1 MHGHNEEP
9 PKTQDNSLS
18 FILSHARARSCR
30 LSWRRRPRRTRRL
43 MRRWRAGHAFVWIP
57 ILALG
62 SAVPRKL
69 DHWRCCTS
77 AATSRSRIMPCC
89 IAGEVR
95 DERQGEDCRHRRGRG
110 PHHGPD
116 LHDRGADGHERSPEH
131 GDQELGGGD
140 REESGSVRCWR
151 TVHEQL
157 FHLFN
162 RKQSYF
168 ASQMADKDWN
178 FVVRYEDVV

>member
-1 MHGHNEEP
+1 MVPCAHLNIIDSIRHSDRLDCSEKLE
-9 PKTQDNSLS
+9 TAASLRDRVALT
-18 FILSHARARSCR
+18 IVAK
-30 LSWRRRPRRTRRL
+30 
-43 MRRWRAGHAFVWIP
+43 
-57 ILALG
+57 LG
-62 SAVPRKL
+62 SLARIVPT
-69 DHWRCCTS
+69 W
-77 AATSRSRIMPCC
+77 IY

-95 DERQGEDCRHRRGRG
+95 DERQGEDRRHRRGRG
-110 PHHGPD
+110 PHHGPN

>member
-1 MHGHNEEP
+1 M
-9 PKTQDNSLS
+9 
-18 FILSHARARSCR
+18 A
-30 LSWRRRPRRTRRL
+30 
-43 MRRWRAGHAFVWIP
+43 
-57 ILALG
+57 
-62 SAVPRKL
+62 
-69 DHWRCCTS
+69 
-77 AATSRSRIMPCC
+77 CC
-89 IAGEVR
+89 IACEVR
-95 DERQGEDCRHRRGRG
+95 DERQGEDRRHRRGRG

-140 REESGSVRCWR
+140 REESGSVRRWR

-168 ASQMADKDWN
+168 ASQVADKDWN

>member
-1 MHGHNEEP
+1 MLVPCAHLNIIDSIRHSDRLDCSEKLE
-9 PKTQDNSLS
+9 TAASLRDRVALT
-18 FILSHARARSCR
+18 IVAK
-30 LSWRRRPRRTRRL
+30 
-43 MRRWRAGHAFVWIP
+43 
-57 ILALG
+57 LG
-62 SAVPRKL
+62 SLARIVPT
-69 DHWRCCTS
+69 W
-77 AATSRSRIMPCC
+77 IY

-95 DERQGEDCRHRRGRG
+95 DERQGEDRRHRRGRG

-168 ASQMADKDWN
+168 VSQVADKDWN